1 MAIRFSVV
9 LHARPDQVERL
20 TALQR
25 VFVQACNSLTP
36 LVRDTR
42 CWNRVGLHQMAY
54 RQLRE
59 RFPQL
64 GSQMACNAIYSVSRA
79 SRIVYQNPGSP
90 WLASRQPEQALPLI
104 VFDDQA
110 PVYFDRH
117 TLSLRDGAVSMFTLD
132 GRMRFEV
139 NLSPAQTGHF
149 LNDRL
154 REVVLQQ
161 NDGVF
166 QLTFSFTPADA
177 AEAPESLDGHLPEYL
192 VVNEASS
199 PAPAPTQLTGVA

>member
-1 MAIRFSVV
+1 MTIRFSVT
-9 LHARPDQVERL
+9 LNARPDQSERL
-20 TALQR
+20 MALQR
-25 VFVQACNSLTP
+25 AFVQACNSLTP

-54 RQLRE
+54 RQLRD

-64 GSQMACNAIYSVSRA
+64 GSQMACNVVYSVSRA
-79 SRIVYQNPGSP
+79 CRLVYQSKRSP
-90 WLASRQPEQALPLI
+90 WTTGRDKDGPLPLVI
-104 VFDDQA
+104 FDADA

-139 NLSPAQTGHF
+139 GLSPAQVSNF

-154 REVVLQQ
+154 REVVLRR
-161 NDGVF
+161 DGGAF
-166 QLTFSFTPADA
+166 SLTFLFTGPGDEETSGAGD
-177 AEAPESLDGHLPEYL
+177 EDLPEYL
-192 VVNEASS
+192 VVKQTAS
-199 PAPAPTQLTGVA
+199 PAALAGAA